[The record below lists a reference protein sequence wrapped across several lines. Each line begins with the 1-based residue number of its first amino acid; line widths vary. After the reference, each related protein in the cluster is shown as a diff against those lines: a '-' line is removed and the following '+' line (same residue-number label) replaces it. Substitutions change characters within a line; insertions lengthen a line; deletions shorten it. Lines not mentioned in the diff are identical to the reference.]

1 MAVVGSCAC
10 RSLVPA
16 GAQGLAKRAQFGM
29 HDGGTH
35 ARWRDSCRG
44 RRGTTDPATRANQL
58 GYMQHKQVKIHGLP
72 RKVQVVVCA
81 CECSYRC
88 RPRCCIELHNA
99 SGMCTQ
105 AKGSFATVVGIIDS
119 PYDDSTYVKE
129 RPAAHVSRHVAFRW
143 HCRRHI
149 RRLAGC
155 LPREPGQGARSA
167 RPLRAAHRH

>member
-1 MAVVGSCAC
+1 MGCAQHC
-10 RSLVPA
+10 AS
-16 GAQGLAKRAQFGM
+16 QE
-29 HDGGTH
+29 DTGGTH

-72 RKVQVVVCA
+72 KKVQARLSVECRADARTDVARDVVVV
-81 CECSYRC
+81 
-88 RPRCCIELHNA
+88 ELYKA
-99 SGMCTQ
+99 SGLCIQ
-105 AKGSFATVVGIIDS
+105 AKGSFATVVGIVDS
-119 PYDDSTYVKE
+119 PYDDSAYVKE

-149 RRLAGC
+149 HRLAGC
-155 LPREPGQGARSA
+155 LPREPGQGTLRA